1 MERVHQTNVNC
12 SPHTHNR
19 VEVSVGKD
27 SQLLFKMSP
36 CLLDT
41 PIACNHLAEGTTK

>member
-1 MERVHQTNVNC
+1 MERVHQTNVN
-12 SPHTHNR
+12 SPPHPYR